1 MREESEVLGVFSELR
16 RETLYVWIERGWIT
30 PKRGRK
36 GYRFQEIDVARLR
49 LILEFR
55 TELDLD
61 EEALDV
67 ILPLLDQVHGLRRE
81 LHRLADAVNDQP
93 QDVRAR
99 IAAHLAKN
107 G

>member
-1 MREESEVLGVFSELR
+1 MRDEDEILGTFTELR
-16 RETLYVWIERGWIT
+16 RETLHVWIERGWIT
-30 PKRGRK
+30 PARGRS

-55 TELDLD
+55 TDLELE

-81 LHRLADAVNDQP
+81 LHRLADAVNAQP
-93 QDVRAR
+93 QNVRAR
-99 IAAHLAKN
+99 ISAHLAKN
-107 G
+107 